1 MSAETKQVL
10 EMLKEGKISTE
21 DAEKLLEK
29 LSGSSAGQTSA
40 PSSGAAAGE
49 QPATSP
55 SGSAGKPRY
64 LRIQVERPGRE
75 NVNMRI
81 PLSLARSGIGWMA
94 LIPPR
99 VSQRLAEQGIDLSG
113 LEGLKGEDVR
123 EALENTNIDVD
134 RDDGRKVRIYCE

>member
-1 MSAETKQVL
+1 MSVETKQVL

-21 DAEKLLEK
+21 DAEKLLDK
-29 LSGSSAGQTSA
+29 LSGSAASQAS
-40 PSSGAAAGE
+40 PSSSAAAGE
-49 QPATSP
+49 P
-55 SGSAGKPRY
+55 STTNPSAAAGKPRY
-64 LRIQVERPGRE
+64 LRIRVERPGRE

-81 PLSLARSGIGWMA
+81 PLSLARAGIGWMA

-99 VSQRLAEQGIDLSG
+99 VSQRLAEQGIDLSE
-113 LEGLKGEDVR
+113 LQGLKGEDIR

>member
-1 MSAETKQVL
+1 MSVETKQVL

-21 DAEKLLEK
+21 DAEKLLDK
-29 LSGSSAGQTSA
+29 LSGSAASQAS
-40 PSSGAAAGE
+40 PLSSAAAGE
-49 QPATSP
+49 P
-55 SGSAGKPRY
+55 STTNPSAAAGKPRY
-64 LRIQVERPGRE
+64 LRIRVERPGRE

-81 PLSLARSGIGWMA
+81 PLSLARAGIGWMA

-99 VSQRLAEQGIDLSG
+99 VSQRLAEQGIDLSE
-113 LEGLKGEDVR
+113 LQGLKGEDIR